1 MIARKIKVQI
11 AVFLLIAV
19 VGITYTGAE
28 YAGLG
33 RLFGNT
39 GYRVTLQLADS
50 GGIFTNAEVTY
61 RGVPVGRVGQLHLTD
76 SGIAVDLDIDP
87 DAPPIPANSRA
98 VVADRSAVG
107 EQYVDLEPQQR
118 GGPVLD
124 EGSVIPVER
133 TTLPPA
139 PDTVLSNLDKLVAS
153 VPNDSLRTVVD
164 ESHAAF
170 AGTGPDLQR
179 LLDSANSLTTTAT
192 HHLPQTRGLLTNGGT
207 VLRTQ
212 AQDAGRIA
220 EFSSGLNRIT
230 GQLQRSDRDLRGVVE
245 AAPRVGQQVDDV
257 LRTSGPQLGVLTA
270 NLLTTTQITSARKD
284 GLEQMLVELPIMT
297 SYVPGMS
304 DKNDTG
310 HLTYNFNFDD
320 PMTCTKGY
328 GGTKHRP
335 ADDTSSIPVN
345 HDAHCAEPPNS
356 PIEVRG
362 SRNAPKG
369 PPPVAVPPPGAP
381 AFGNPAPPPEQQA
394 QVNARPVPGLGRD
407 PLPGPIEFLDPGGSP
422 RNLAQLL
429 GLPG

>member
-1 MIARKIKVQI
+1 MFARKIKVQI
-11 AVFLLIAV
+11 VVFLVIAV

-28 YAGLG
+28 YVGLG
-33 RLFGNT
+33 RLFGNS

-50 GGIFTNAEVTY
+50 GGIFTNAEVTD
-61 RGVPVGRVGQLHLTD
+61 RGVPVGRVGQLHLND
-76 SGIAVDLDIDP
+76 AGIAVDLDIDP
-87 DAPPIPANSRA
+87 NVPPIPANSRA

-107 EQYVDLEPQQR
+107 EQYVDLEPQAR
-118 GGPVLD
+118 GGPVLG

-133 TTLPPA
+133 TSLPPA
-139 PDTVLSNLDKLVAS
+139 PDDVLSNLDKLVAS

-170 AGTGPDLQR
+170 DGTGPSLQK
-179 LLDSANSLTTTAT
+179 LLDSTNSLTSTAT
-192 HHLPQTRGLLTNGGT
+192 QHLPQTRGLLTNGGT

-212 AQDAGRIA
+212 AQDAGRIDQ
-220 EFSSGLNRIT
+220 FSSGLNQIT
-230 GQLQRSDRDLRGVVE
+230 GQLKRSDRDLRGVIH
-245 AAPRVGQQVDDV
+245 AAPRAGEQIDDV
-257 LRTSGPQLGVLTA
+257 LRTSGPQMGVLTA

-284 GLEQMLVELPIMT
+284 GLEQMLVELPVMT
-297 SYVPGMS
+297 AYVPGMA
-304 DKNDTG
+304 DANDTG

-320 PMTCTKGY
+320 PMTCVKGY

-335 ADDTSSIPVN
+335 ADDTTNIPVN
-345 HDAHCAEPPNS
+345 HNARCAEPPNS

-369 PPPVAVPPPGAP
+369 PPPVAVPPPAAP
-381 AFGNPAPPPEQQA
+381 AFGPSAPPAGPAAPAEA
-394 QVNARPVPGLGRD
+394 QPVPGLGRD